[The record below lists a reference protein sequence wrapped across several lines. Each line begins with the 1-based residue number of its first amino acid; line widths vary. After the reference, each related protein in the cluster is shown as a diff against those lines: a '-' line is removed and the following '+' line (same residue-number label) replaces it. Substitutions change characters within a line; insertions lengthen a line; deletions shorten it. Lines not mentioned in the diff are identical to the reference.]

1 MSRLGRGRAKSSS
14 SDDSQETFLEIVG
27 DYAKRILHKAEED
40 TLLFLA
46 GGVAFDIL
54 LAGVPFFLLLASGLG
69 YVLRKSEEAS
79 ITAVTGFL
87 AELMPA
93 TFSGKGTLLD
103 PLLHEVVRTRGSA
116 GIVGAIAFV
125 WFSARLFASMRVV
138 LTRVFE
144 DHSRR
149 NFFVGKLVDIQATLA
164 ATLLIV
170 GWVAI
175 SAFLAI
181 ARTSSVRAL
190 AQVGLHNPSIM
201 GPIQYVLGRVLAFA
215 VLSAVFFALYK
226 LLPKRQ
232 VRREQ
237 AMMAALTSAVM
248 FELARALFTALV
260 HRFNPASFYTGTLS
274 AVVIVVFWVYYAALV
289 FTFGG
294 LISQVRERRLAE
306 KLSRTAP
313 WKIPQ

>member
-1 MSRLGRGRAKSSS
+1 MSTSGRSHAKSSGS
-14 SDDSQETFLEIVG
+14 HDIDESFSGIIA
-27 DYAKRILHKAEED
+27 DYLRRILEKAEED
-40 TLLFLA
+40 SLFFLA
-46 GGVAFDIL
+46 GGIAFDIV

-79 ITAVTGFL
+79 ITAVTEFL

-103 PLLHEVVRTRGSA
+103 PVLHEVVRTRGSA
-116 GIVGAIAFV
+116 GLVGAIAFV
-125 WFSARLFASMRVV
+125 WFSARLFASMRIV

-144 DHSRR
+144 DPERR
-149 NFFVGKLVDIQATLA
+149 NFIIGKLVDIQATLA
-164 ATLLIV
+164 ATVLIV
-170 GWVAI
+170 GWVAL

-181 ARTSSVRAL
+181 ARSSSVQAL
-190 AQVGLHNPSIM
+190 SHLGVHDPAIMRPVMYIVGRVIAFV
-201 GPIQYVLGRVLAFA
+201 VLGG
-215 VLSAVFFALYK
+215 VFFAIFK
-226 LLPKRQ
+226 LLPKRP

-237 AMMAALTSAVM
+237 AAIAAASSAIL
-248 FELARALFTALV
+248 FELARAAFTTLV
-260 HRFNPASFYTGTLS
+260 HRFNPGSFYTGTLS
-274 AVVIVVFWVYYAALV
+274 AVVVVVFWVYYAALV

-294 LISQVRERRLAE
+294 LISQVHERRLAE